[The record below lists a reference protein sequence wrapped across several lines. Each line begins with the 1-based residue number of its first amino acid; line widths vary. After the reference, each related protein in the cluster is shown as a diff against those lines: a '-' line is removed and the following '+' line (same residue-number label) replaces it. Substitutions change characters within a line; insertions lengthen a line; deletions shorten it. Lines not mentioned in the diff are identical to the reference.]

1 MKSSVASLSS
11 STELLIHY
19 SVIEINAK
27 KFFAQKKNDYVDY
40 SKKHTFIAKNNRFSI
55 SYFVAWIWIQK
66 ISMRGDL
73 IFKNP

>member
-27 KFFAQKKNDYVDY
+27 KFFAQKKKDYVDY
-40 SKKHTFIAKNNRFSI
+40 SEKHTFIAK
-55 SYFVAWIWIQK
+55 K
-66 ISMRGDL
+66 
-73 IFKNP
+73 